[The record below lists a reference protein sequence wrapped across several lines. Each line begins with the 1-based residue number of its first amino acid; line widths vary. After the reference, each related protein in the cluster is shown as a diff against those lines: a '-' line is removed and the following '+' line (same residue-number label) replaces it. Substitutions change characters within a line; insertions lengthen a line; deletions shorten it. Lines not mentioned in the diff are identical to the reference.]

1 MVTTVIRKM
10 KTGKAAGPSGVVAK
24 TLKAAGESGINLV
37 TVLVNAIISSG
48 KIPGE
53 WDESYII
60 NFYKDKGEA
69 LERGNYR
76 GLKLLDQV
84 MKALERVLEKKI
96 CEMVSID
103 EMQFGFMP
111 GRGTTNAIFI
121 LR

>member
-37 TVLVNAIISSG
+37 TVLVNAIISS
-48 KIPGE
+48 
-53 WDESYII
+53 I